1 MAERREAQQYR
12 AAVMGFMASFGAGAS
27 KAADGNSPYGPSHVV
42 SKFHMLS
49 YIFLWFHTRH
59 YVNMFISSKQQA
71 PDGYGPNVD
80 TGYGTHTDASNDDEH
95 TPMSL
100 YSLYGDINDD
110 SV

>member
-1 MAERREAQQYR
+1 
-12 AAVMGFMASFGAGAS
+12 
-27 KAADGNSPYGPSHVV
+27 
-42 SKFHMLS
+42 
-49 YIFLWFHTRH
+49 
-59 YVNMFISSKQQA
+59 MFISLKQQA

-80 TGYGTHTDASNDDEH
+80 AGYGMHTDAGNDDEH